1 MFVLLEREKMSKT
14 IMKDK
19 DMETSIPTLAVDFD
33 QYDPKNIDVWEEYI
47 PIGNEKERLTMAIK
61 SAKLPYL
68 IESEKGQGKTLL
80 THTICKENKIALVNE
95 PIGVG
100 TKKSDLI
107 GSKEINRDGTF
118 FSLGLLPKSIEVANH
133 FGHACLYGDEG
144 SNQEHE
150 VQQLWHSICDG
161 RRSIVANGKQY
172 KLNNGCKL
180 AIIWTINP
188 VTYAGVNSM
197 TEALRSRF
205 IGSAWNYPSNSDM
218 ESVIDWTDISIDLIK
233 TPLLTLAQ
241 DIYALKLKG
250 DVEYA
255 LSIRDLV
262 QFTHHYR
269 EIQDEIKKPLEIALN
284 EVVMIKFSE
293 PAEREL
299 IRLRIEDTFDVKL

>member
-1 MFVLLEREKMSKT
+1 MSET

-19 DMETSIPTLAVDFD
+19 EMKTSIPTLSVDFD

-47 PIGNEKERLTMAIK
+47 PIGDEKERLTMSIT
-61 SAKLPYL
+61 SANIPYL

-80 THTICKENKIALVNE
+80 VHTICKENSIALVNE

-118 FSLGLLPKSIEVANH
+118 FSLGLLPKAIEVANH

-144 SNQEHE
+144 SNQDHE

-172 KLNNGCKL
+172 KLKEGCKL
-180 AIIWTINP
+180 SIVWTINP
-188 VTYAGVNSM
+188 VSYSGVNSM

-218 ESVIDWTDISIDLIK
+218 ENVVDWTDIGIDAIRN
-233 TPLLTLAQ
+233 PLLTLAQ

-262 QFTHHYR
+262 QFTHHFR
-269 EIQDEIKKPLEIALN
+269 EIQDKIKNPLETALN

-299 IRLRIEDTFDVKL
+299 VRLRIEDTFDVKL